1 VNRPPDGVVKLFAA
15 VRRRSGAAGW
25 ALWTAHRYDGSG
37 STVNNRIH
45 RILRQ
50 TGRAILLTVAFLYFL
65 IDLIFSQS
73 SDLYGGA

>member
-1 VNRPPDGVVKLFAA
+1 MRRDSLLSHPDSCPTDGVHL
-15 VRRRSGAAGW
+15 
-25 ALWTAHRYDGSG
+25 
-37 STVNNRIH
+37 
-45 RILRQ
+45 